1 MATMNMTPGMSAAA
15 AQWAAADAPASP
27 ESYMQAARRRFLKNK
42 VGLASLGVL
51 LLLLA
56 VSIFAPLLTSYDPAV
71 GAATERLRPIGA
83 PRHLLGTDEQGRD
96 MLTRILY
103 GGRMSL
109 IAGLT
114 PVALATIIGTTLGSL
129 SGFLGRWVAAVIM
142 RTMDMFYAF
151 PAVLLAIAISASL
164 GPGLVNQIIALTI
177 IYIAPIA
184 RVAEAAT
191 RRIVISEFIEA
202 AKLSGAS
209 TSRIILTQ
217 VVWNIFSPIF
227 VYASGLVGLA
237 IVTAASLSFLG
248 LGVRPPTPEWGFML
262 NALRGAIYINP
273 WVAALPGFFIFLTS
287 ISFNML
293 ADSIRDSLDVRE

>member
-1 MATMNMTPGMSAAA
+1 MAALNPASVTA
-15 AQWAAADAPASP
+15 AQWAAADIPASP
-27 ESYMQAARRRFLKNK
+27 ESYMQAARRRFMKNR
-42 VGLASLGVL
+42 VGLFALGVL
-51 LLLLA
+51 LTLIVISA
-56 VSIFAPLLTSYDPAV
+56 AAPILTPYDPTI
-71 GAATERLRPIGA
+71 GQATARLRPFATGG
-83 PRHLLGTDEQGRD
+83 HLLGTDEQGRD

-103 GGRMSL
+103 GGRISL

-114 PVALATIIGTTLGSL
+114 PVVLATLIGTTLGSL
-129 SGFLGRWVAAVIM
+129 SGFIGKWVGALIM

-164 GPGLVNQIIALTI
+164 GPGMVNQIIALTI

-191 RRIVISEFIEA
+191 RRIVVSEFIEA

-209 TSRIILTQ
+209 TPRIIATQ
-217 VVWNIFSPIF
+217 VVANIFSPIF
-227 VYASGLVGLA
+227 VYSSGLVGLA

-248 LGVRPPTPEWGFML
+248 LGVSPPTPEWGFML

-273 WVAALPGFFIFLTS
+273 WVAALPGFFIFVTS

>member
-1 MATMNMTPGMSAAA
+1 MTAHSAIAA
-15 AQWAAADAPASP
+15 WAAVDAPATP
-27 ESYMQAARRRFLKNK
+27 ESYLQAARRRFMSSR
-42 VGLASLGVL
+42 VGLAALAVL
-51 LLLLA
+51 LFLVALS
-56 VSIFAPLLTSYDPAV
+56 VCAPLLTSYDPAV
-71 GAATERLRPIGA
+71 GQPVDRLKAIGT
-83 PRHLLGTDEQGRD
+83 PGHLLGTDEQGRD

-109 IAGLT
+109 IAGLA
-114 PVALATIIGTTLGSL
+114 PVFVATVIGTALGSL
-129 SGFLGRWVAAVIM
+129 SGFIGRWVAAVIM

-164 GPGLVNQIIALTI
+164 GPGLFNQIIALSI

-191 RRIVISEFIEA
+191 RRIVVAEFIEA
-202 AKLSGAS
+202 AKLTGAP
-209 TSRIILTQ
+209 TTRIIVTQ
-217 VVWNIFSPIF
+217 VLANIFSPIF

-262 NALRGAIYINP
+262 NSLRGTIYVNP
-273 WVAALPGFFIFLTS
+273 WVAALPGFFIFITS

-293 ADSIRDSLDVRE
+293 ADSVRDALDVKE

>member
-1 MATMNMTPGMSAAA
+1 MAIAEPLAGNAAA
-15 AQWAAADAPASP
+15 AWLASDSPTRP
-27 ESYMQAARRRFLKNK
+27 ESYMQAARRRFMHSR
-42 VGLASLGVL
+42 VGLVALAVL
-51 LLLLA
+51 LLLVV
-56 VSIFAPLLTSYDPAV
+56 VSVAAPLLTPYDPSI
-71 GAATERLRPIGA
+71 GQPAARLRPIGS
-83 PRHLLGTDEQGRD
+83 PGHIFGTDEQGRD

-109 IAGLT
+109 IAGLA
-114 PVALATIIGTTLGSL
+114 PVLVATVIGTILGSL
-129 SGFLGRWVAAVIM
+129 SGFVGKWVAMLIM

-164 GPGLVNQIIALTI
+164 GPGLINQIIALSI

-191 RRIVISEFIEA
+191 RRIVVAEFIEA
-202 AKLSGAS
+202 AKLTGAP
-209 TSRIILTQ
+209 TWKILFTQ
-217 VVWNIFSPIF
+217 VLANIFSPIF
-227 VYASGLVGLA
+227 VYSSGLVGLA

-262 NALRGAIYINP
+262 NALRGTIYVNP
-273 WVAALPGFFIFLTS
+273 WVAALPGFFIFATS

-293 ADSIRDSLDVRE
+293 ADSIRDSLDVKE

>member
-1 MATMNMTPGMSAAA
+1 MVAITPASAAA
-15 AQWAAADAPASP
+15 AAWAANEAPARP
-27 ESYMQAARRRFLKNK
+27 ESYLQAGLRRFMHHK
-42 VGLASLGVL
+42 VGLTALGVL
-51 LLLLA
+51 LVLIA
-56 VSIFAPLLTSYDPAV
+56 VSVLAPVLTPYDPAV
-71 GAATERLRPIGA
+71 GAASERLRPIGA
-83 PRHLLGTDEQGRD
+83 PGHIFGTDEQGRD

-109 IAGLT
+109 IAGFT
-114 PVALATIIGTTLGSL
+114 PVVIATIIGTILGSL
-129 SGFLGRWVAAVIM
+129 SGYMGKWVAAIIM

-164 GPGLVNQIIALTI
+164 GPGIVNQIIALSI

-191 RRIVISEFIEA
+191 RRVVVAEFIEA
-202 AKLSGAS
+202 AKLSGAK
-209 TSRIILTQ
+209 TWYIILTQ
-217 VVWNIFSPIF
+217 VLANIFSPIF

-262 NALRGAIYINP
+262 NSLRGTIYINP
-273 WVAALPGFFIFLTS
+273 WVAALPGLFIFITS

-293 ADSIRDSLDVRE
+293 ADAIRDSLDVRE

>member
-1 MATMNMTPGMSAAA
+1 MAVLNPVSATA
-15 AQWAAADAPASP
+15 AQWAASDAPASP
-27 ESYMQAARRRFLKNK
+27 ESYLQAARRRFLKNR
-42 VGLASLGVL
+42 VGLFALGVL
-51 LLLLA
+51 VTLILISVA
-56 VSIFAPLLTSYDPAV
+56 APILTPYDPAI
-71 GAATERLRPIGA
+71 GQATARLRPIGT
-83 PRHLLGTDEQGRD
+83 PGHLLGTDEQGRD

-103 GGRMSL
+103 GGRISL

-114 PVALATIIGTTLGSL
+114 PVVLATIIGTTLGSI
-129 SGFLGRWVAAVIM
+129 SGFIGRWVGAVIM

-164 GPGLVNQIIALTI
+164 GPGMVNQIIALTI

-191 RRIVISEFIEA
+191 RRIVVSEFIEA
-202 AKLSGAS
+202 ARLTGAG

-217 VVWNIFSPIF
+217 IVANIFSPIF
-227 VYASGLVGLA
+227 VYSSGLVGLA

-248 LGVRPPTPEWGFML
+248 LGVSPPTAEWGFML

-273 WVAALPGFFIFLTS
+273 WVAALPGFFIFVTS

>member
-1 MATMNMTPGMSAAA
+1 MAMVNPAMSAADA
-15 AQWAAADAPASP
+15 AALWAADDTPARP
-27 ESYMQAARRRFLKNK
+27 ESYLQAARRRFMRSR

-51 LLLLA
+51 LTLVALSVLA
-56 VSIFAPLLTSYDPAV
+56 PVLTPYDPSV
-71 GAATERLRPIGA
+71 GTASERLRPIGA
-83 PRHLLGTDEQGRD
+83 AGHPLGTDEQGRD

-114 PVALATIIGTTLGSL
+114 PVVIATIVGTALGSL
-129 SGFLGRWVAAVIM
+129 SGFLGRWVAASIM

-164 GPGLVNQIIALTI
+164 GPGIVNQIIALTI

-191 RRIVISEFIEA
+191 RRIVVAEFIEA
-202 AKLSGAS
+202 AKLSGAG
-209 TSRIILTQ
+209 TTRIILTQ
-217 VVWNIFSPIF
+217 VIANIFSPIF
-227 VYASGLVGLA
+227 VYSSGLVGLA

-262 NALRGAIYINP
+262 NSLRGTIYVNP
-273 WVAALPGFFIFLTS
+273 WVAALPGLFIFMTS

>member
-1 MATMNMTPGMSAAA
+1 MALAEPMTVNSATAA
-15 AQWAAADAPASP
+15 WAAVDAPAAP
-27 ESYMQAARRRFLKNK
+27 ESYLLAARRRFLRSR
-42 VGLASLGVL
+42 VGLAALGVL
-51 LLLLA
+51 LLLVA
-56 VSIFAPLLTSYDPAV
+56 VSVGAPLLTSYDPTV
-71 GAATERLRPIGA
+71 GQPVDRLKPIGSA
-83 PRHLLGTDEQGRD
+83 GHLLGTDEQGRD

-109 IAGLT
+109 LAGLV
-114 PVALATIIGTTLGSL
+114 PVIAATVIGTALGSL
-129 SGFLGRWVAAVIM
+129 SGFVGRWVAALIM

-164 GPGLVNQIIALTI
+164 GPGLINQIIALSI

-191 RRIVISEFIEA
+191 RRIVVAEFIEA
-202 AKLSGAS
+202 AKLTGAS
-209 TSRIILTQ
+209 TSRIIVTQ
-217 VVWNIFSPIF
+217 VLANIFSPIF

-248 LGVRPPTPEWGFML
+248 LGVRPPTAEWGFML
-262 NALRGAIYINP
+262 NALRGTIYVNP
-273 WVAALPGFFIFLTS
+273 WVAVLPGVFIFATS

-293 ADSIRDSLDVRE
+293 ADSVRDALDVKE